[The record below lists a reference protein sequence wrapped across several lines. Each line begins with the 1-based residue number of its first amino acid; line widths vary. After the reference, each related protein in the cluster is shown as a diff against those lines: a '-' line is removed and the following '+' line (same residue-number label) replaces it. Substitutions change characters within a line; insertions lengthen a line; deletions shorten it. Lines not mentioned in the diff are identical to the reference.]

1 MHIVT
6 ISSKRQITIP
16 KSLLETL
23 GLEPRKKVLIEKDG
37 GILKLRPIK
46 KSVVEETAGSLRKY
60 VHPSLLGKSVEE
72 IDREA
77 KKLYAEHLA
86 KKYGLVRKIKK

>member
-1 MHIVT
+1 MHIAT
-6 ISSKRQITIP
+6 ISSKRQITLP
-16 KSLLETL
+16 KHLLESL
-23 GLEPRKKVLIEKDG
+23 GLEPKKKVLIERDKG
-37 GILKLRPIK
+37 TLRLRPVR
-46 KSVVEETAGSLRKY
+46 KSVVEETAGSLKKY

>member
-1 MHIVT
+1 MHIAT
-6 ISSKRQITIP
+6 ISSKRQITLP
-16 KSLLETL
+16 KHFLEAL
-23 GLEPRKKVLIEKDG
+23 GLEPRKKVLIERDKN
-37 GILKLRPIK
+37 ILKLRPIR
-46 KSVVEETAGSLRKY
+46 KSVVEETAGSLKKY
-60 VHPSLLGKSVEE
+60 VNPSLLGKSVEE